1 MNKLTLNNIAKVLVE
16 KNGLEPK
23 EAMTFT
29 AAMFDLI
36 HDRLNEEGIVKV
48 KGLGTFKMIRVEARE
63 SINVRTGERVLIDSH
78 AKITFTPDAV
88 MKELV
93 NKPFSQFETVVLN
106 DDVEFTDM
114 KSEETTDETN
124 NSEQSETLVD
134 VVSEGG
140 TPEPAPV
147 VAPEPA
153 PVVAPEPVAEPTPV
167 VAPEPVAEVAPEP
180 VAEVAPEPVAV
191 VAPEPVAEV
200 APEPVAEVAP
210 EPVAVVAPEPVA
222 EIAPEPAPV
231 VAPEPVAEVAPE
243 PTPVVAPEQT
253 REVPEPT
260 VPSADEESE
269 EKTSAVQTCYEED
282 EEESHWLRNIG
293 WAFLV
298 LVLMA
303 ASAVGG
309 YLYGVGQIPSQTAMA
324 DTVSAVKV
332 NPVVTDTLVND
343 SLKADSVAVKTEAK
357 HEDKAASEQQPQE
370 KTSQNPHDKYA
381 EMDAR
386 VRTGAYKITG
396 LDREVKVRAG
406 DNLKRI
412 ARRELGSDDVVCYIE
427 VFNKMNAS
435 AELKEGQTIKIPAL
449 KLKKKKQ
456 RDD

>member
-29 AAMFDLI
+29 TAMFDLI

-124 NSEQSETLVD
+124 NSEQSESLVD
-134 VVSEGG
+134 VVSEGE
-140 TPEPAPV
+140 TPEPAP
-147 VAPEPA
+147 EP
-153 PVVAPEPVAEPTPV
+153 
-167 VAPEPVAEVAPEP
+167 APEPVAEV
-180 VAEVAPEPVAV
+180 
-191 VAPEPVAEV
+191 
-200 APEPVAEVAP
+200 
-210 EPVAVVAPEPVA
+210 
-222 EIAPEPAPV
+222 APEPAPV

-243 PTPVVAPEQT
+243 PAPVVAPEPT

-269 EKTSAVQTCYEED
+269 ENTSAVQTCYEED
-282 EEESHWLRNIG
+282 EEESHWHRNIG

-357 HEDKAASEQQPQE
+357 HEDKAASEEQPQE
-370 KTSQNPHDKYA
+370 KTSQNLHDKYA

-412 ARRELGSDDVVCYIE
+412 ARRELGSDDMVCYIE

>member
-23 EAMTFT
+23 EAMMFT
-29 AAMFDLI
+29 TAMFDLI

-124 NSEQSETLVD
+124 NSEQSESLVD

-140 TPEPAPV
+140 TPEPAPEPAPEPVVEVAPEPTPV
-147 VAPEPA
+147 VAPEPVAEPTPEPA
-153 PVVAPEPVAEPTPV
+153 PVVAPEPVAEPT
-167 VAPEPVAEVAPEP
+167 
-180 VAEVAPEPVAV
+180 
-191 VAPEPVAEV
+191 
-200 APEPVAEVAP
+200 
-210 EPVAVVAPEPVA
+210 
-222 EIAPEPAPV
+222 PEPAPV

-243 PTPVVAPEQT
+243 PTPVVAPEPT

-269 EKTSAVQTCYEED
+269 ENTSAVQTCYEED
-282 EEESHWLRNIG
+282 EEESHWHRNIG

-357 HEDKAASEQQPQE
+357 HEDKAASEEQPQE
-370 KTSQNPHDKYA
+370 KTSQNLHDKYA

-412 ARRELGSDDVVCYIE
+412 ARRELGSDDMVCYIE

>member
-167 VAPEPVAEVAPEP
+167 VAPEP

-412 ARRELGSDDVVCYIE
+412 ARRELGSDDMVCYIE

>member
-16 KNGLEPK
+16 KNGMEPK
-23 EAMTFT
+23 ESMTFT
-29 AAMFDLI
+29 TAMFDLI

-167 VAPEPVAEVAPEP
+167 VAPEPAP
-180 VAEVAPEPVAV
+180 V

-200 APEPVAEVAP
+200 
-210 EPVAVVAPEPVA
+210 
-222 EIAPEPAPV
+222 APEPAPV

-357 HEDKAASEQQPQE
+357 HEEKAASEQQPQE

-412 ARRELGSDDVVCYIE
+412 ARRELGSDDMVCYIE

-435 AELKEGQTIKIPAL
+435 AELREGQTIKIPAL

>member
-124 NSEQSETLVD
+124 NSEQSESLVD

-140 TPEPAPV
+140 TPEPAP
-147 VAPEPA
+147 EPA
-153 PVVAPEPVAEPTPV
+153 PVVAPQPVAEPTPV

-180 VAEVAPEPVAV
+180 VA
-191 VAPEPVAEV
+191 
-200 APEPVAEVAP
+200 
-210 EPVAVVAPEPVA
+210 
-222 EIAPEPAPV
+222 V

-412 ARRELGSDDVVCYIE
+412 ARRELGSDDMVCYIE

>member
-16 KNGLEPK
+16 KNGMEPK

-29 AAMFDLI
+29 TAMFDLI

-124 NSEQSETLVD
+124 NSEQSESLVD

-147 VAPEPA
+147 VAPEP
-153 PVVAPEPVAEPTPV
+153 VG
-167 VAPEPVAEVAPEP
+167 EVAPEP
-180 VAEVAPEPVAV
+180 VAEVAPEPVG
-191 VAPEPVAEV
+191 
-200 APEPVAEVAP
+200 EVAP

-231 VAPEPVAEVAPE
+231 VAPEPVAKVAPE

-412 ARRELGSDDVVCYIE
+412 ARRELGSDDMVCYIE

>member
-23 EAMTFT
+23 EAMMFT
-29 AAMFDLI
+29 TAMFDLI

-124 NSEQSETLVD
+124 NSEQSESLVD

-140 TPEPAPV
+140 TPEPAP
-147 VAPEPA
+147 EP
-153 PVVAPEPVAEPTPV
+153 
-167 VAPEPVAEVAPEP
+167 APEPVAEV
-180 VAEVAPEPVAV
+180 
-191 VAPEPVAEV
+191 
-200 APEPVAEVAP
+200 
-210 EPVAVVAPEPVA
+210 
-222 EIAPEPAPV
+222 APEPAPV

-243 PTPVVAPEQT
+243 PTPVVAPEPT

-269 EKTSAVQTCYEED
+269 ENTSAVQTCYEED
-282 EEESHWLRNIG
+282 EEESHWHRNIG

-324 DTVSAVKV
+324 DTVSVVKV

-370 KTSQNPHDKYA
+370 KTSQNLHDKYA

-412 ARRELGSDDVVCYIE
+412 ARRELGSDDMVCYIE

>member
-23 EAMTFT
+23 EAMMFT
-29 AAMFDLI
+29 TAMFDLI

-124 NSEQSETLVD
+124 NSEQSESLVD

-140 TPEPAPV
+140 TPEPAP
-147 VAPEPA
+147 EP
-153 PVVAPEPVAEPTPV
+153 
-167 VAPEPVAEVAPEP
+167 APEPVAEV
-180 VAEVAPEPVAV
+180 
-191 VAPEPVAEV
+191 
-200 APEPVAEVAP
+200 
-210 EPVAVVAPEPVA
+210 
-222 EIAPEPAPV
+222 APEPAPV

-243 PTPVVAPEQT
+243 PTPVVAPEPT

-269 EKTSAVQTCYEED
+269 ENTSAVQTCYEED
-282 EEESHWLRNIG
+282 EEESHWHRNIG

-370 KTSQNPHDKYA
+370 KTSQNLHDKYA

-412 ARRELGSDDVVCYIE
+412 ARRELGSDDMVCYIE

-456 RDD
+456 RDN

>member
-23 EAMTFT
+23 EAMMFT
-29 AAMFDLI
+29 TAMFDLI

-124 NSEQSETLVD
+124 NSEQSESLVD
-134 VVSEGG
+134 VVSEGE
-140 TPEPAPV
+140 TPEPAP
-147 VAPEPA
+147 EP
-153 PVVAPEPVAEPTPV
+153 
-167 VAPEPVAEVAPEP
+167 APEPVAEVAH
-180 VAEVAPEPVAV
+180 
-191 VAPEPVAEV
+191 
-200 APEPVAEVAP
+200 
-210 EPVAVVAPEPVA
+210 
-222 EIAPEPAPV
+222 EPAPV

-243 PTPVVAPEQT
+243 PTPVVAPEPT

-269 EKTSAVQTCYEED
+269 ENTSAVQTCYEED
-282 EEESHWLRNIG
+282 EEESHWHRNIG

-370 KTSQNPHDKYA
+370 KTSQNLHDKYA

-412 ARRELGSDDVVCYIE
+412 ARRELGSDDMVCYIE

>member
-23 EAMTFT
+23 EAMMFT
-29 AAMFDLI
+29 TAMFDLI

-124 NSEQSETLVD
+124 NSEQSESLVD
-134 VVSEGG
+134 VVSEGE
-140 TPEPAPV
+140 TPEPAPEPAPEPV
-147 VAPEPA
+147 VEVAPEPA
-153 PVVAPEPVAEPTPV
+153 PEVAPEPVAEPT
-167 VAPEPVAEVAPEP
+167 
-180 VAEVAPEPVAV
+180 
-191 VAPEPVAEV
+191 
-200 APEPVAEVAP
+200 
-210 EPVAVVAPEPVA
+210 
-222 EIAPEPAPV
+222 PEPAPV

-243 PTPVVAPEQT
+243 PTPVVAPEPT

-269 EKTSAVQTCYEED
+269 ENTSAVQTCYEED
-282 EEESHWLRNIG
+282 EEESHWHRNIG

-370 KTSQNPHDKYA
+370 KTSQNLHDKYA

-412 ARRELGSDDVVCYIE
+412 ARRELGSDDMVCYIE

>member
-23 EAMTFT
+23 EAMMFT
-29 AAMFDLI
+29 TAMFDLI

-124 NSEQSETLVD
+124 NSEQSESLVD
-134 VVSEGG
+134 VVSEGE
-140 TPEPAPV
+140 TPEPAPEPV
-147 VAPEPA
+147 AEVAPEPA
-153 PVVAPEPVAEPTPV
+153 PVVAPEPVAEPTP
-167 VAPEPVAEVAPEP
+167 
-180 VAEVAPEPVAV
+180 
-191 VAPEPVAEV
+191 
-200 APEPVAEVAP
+200 
-210 EPVAVVAPEPVA
+210 
-222 EIAPEPAPV
+222 EPAPV

-243 PTPVVAPEQT
+243 PAPVVAPEPT

-269 EKTSAVQTCYEED
+269 ENTSAVQTCYEED
-282 EEESHWLRNIG
+282 EEESHWHRNIG

-357 HEDKAASEQQPQE
+357 HEDKAASEEQPQE
-370 KTSQNPHDKYA
+370 KTSQNLHDKYA

-412 ARRELGSDDVVCYIE
+412 ARRELGSDDMVCYIE

>member
-29 AAMFDLI
+29 TAMFDLI

-124 NSEQSETLVD
+124 NSEQSESLVD

-140 TPEPAPV
+140 TPKPAPV
-147 VAPEPA
+147 VAPEPVAEPAPEPA
-153 PVVAPEPVAEPTPV
+153 PVVAPEPVAK
-167 VAPEPVAEVAPEP
+167 
-180 VAEVAPEPVAV
+180 
-191 VAPEPVAEV
+191 
-200 APEPVAEVAP
+200 
-210 EPVAVVAPEPVA
+210 
-222 EIAPEPAPV
+222 
-231 VAPEPVAEVAPE
+231 VAPE

-343 SLKADSVAVKTEAK
+343 GLKADSVAVKTEAK

-412 ARRELGSDDVVCYIE
+412 ARRELGSDDMVCYIE

-435 AELKEGQTIKIPAL
+435 AELREGQTIKIPAL

>member
-23 EAMTFT
+23 EAMMFT
-29 AAMFDLI
+29 TAMFDLI

-124 NSEQSETLVD
+124 NSEQSESLVD

-140 TPEPAPV
+140 TPEPAP
-147 VAPEPA
+147 EP
-153 PVVAPEPVAEPTPV
+153 
-167 VAPEPVAEVAPEP
+167 APEPVAEVVPEP
-180 VAEVAPEPVAV
+180 APEVAPEPVAV
-191 VAPEPVAEV
+191 VAPEPT
-200 APEPVAEVAP
+200 
-210 EPVAVVAPEPVA
+210 
-222 EIAPEPAPV
+222 PV
-231 VAPEPVAEVAPE
+231 VAPEP
-243 PTPVVAPEQT
+243 T

-269 EKTSAVQTCYEED
+269 ENTSAVQTCYEED
-282 EEESHWLRNIG
+282 EEESHWHRNIG

-370 KTSQNPHDKYA
+370 KTSQNLHDKYA

-412 ARRELGSDDVVCYIE
+412 ARRELGSDDMVCYIE

>member
-23 EAMTFT
+23 EAMMFT
-29 AAMFDLI
+29 TAMFDLI

-124 NSEQSETLVD
+124 NSEQSESLVD

-140 TPEPAPV
+140 TPEPAPEPAPEPV
-147 VAPEPA
+147 AEVAPEPA
-153 PVVAPEPVAEPTPV
+153 PEVAPEPVAEPTPEPTPV

-180 VAEVAPEPVAV
+180 TPIVAPEP
-191 VAPEPVAEV
+191 
-200 APEPVAEVAP
+200 
-210 EPVAVVAPEPVA
+210 
-222 EIAPEPAPV
+222 
-231 VAPEPVAEVAPE
+231 
-243 PTPVVAPEQT
+243 T

-269 EKTSAVQTCYEED
+269 ENTSAVQTCYEED
-282 EEESHWLRNIG
+282 EEESHWHRNIG

-357 HEDKAASEQQPQE
+357 HEDKAASEEQPQE
-370 KTSQNPHDKYA
+370 KTSQNLHDKYA

-412 ARRELGSDDVVCYIE
+412 ARRELGSDDMVCYIE

-449 KLKKKKQ
+449 KLKKRNSETIKNRPQHEHRMLSGLKG
-456 RDD
+456 

>member
-23 EAMTFT
+23 EAMMFT
-29 AAMFDLI
+29 TAMFDLI

-124 NSEQSETLVD
+124 NSEQSESLVD

-140 TPEPAPV
+140 TPEPAPEPAPEP
-147 VAPEPA
+147 VAEPTPEPA
-153 PVVAPEPVAEPTPV
+153 PVVAPEPVAEG
-167 VAPEPVAEVAPEP
+167 
-180 VAEVAPEPVAV
+180 
-191 VAPEPVAEV
+191 
-200 APEPVAEVAP
+200 
-210 EPVAVVAPEPVA
+210 
-222 EIAPEPAPV
+222 
-231 VAPEPVAEVAPE
+231 APEPVAEVAPE
-243 PTPVVAPEQT
+243 PTPVVAPEPT

-269 EKTSAVQTCYEED
+269 ENTSAVQTCYEED
-282 EEESHWLRNIG
+282 EEESHWHRNIG

-343 SLKADSVAVKTEAK
+343 SLKADSVAVKIEAK

-370 KTSQNPHDKYA
+370 KTSQNLHDKYA

-412 ARRELGSDDVVCYIE
+412 ARRELGSDDMVCYIE

>member
-29 AAMFDLI
+29 TAMFDLI

-124 NSEQSETLVD
+124 NSEQSESLVD

-140 TPEPAPV
+140 T
-147 VAPEPA
+147 PEPA

-180 VAEVAPEPVAV
+180 
-191 VAPEPVAEV
+191 
-200 APEPVAEVAP
+200 
-210 EPVAVVAPEPVA
+210 
-222 EIAPEPAPV
+222 
-231 VAPEPVAEVAPE
+231 APE
-243 PTPVVAPEQT
+243 PTPVVAPEPT

-260 VPSADEESE
+260 APSADEESE

-282 EEESHWLRNIG
+282 EAESHWLRNIG

-357 HEDKAASEQQPQE
+357 HEEKAASEQQPQE
-370 KTSQNPHDKYA
+370 KTSQNLHDKYA

-412 ARRELGSDDVVCYIE
+412 ARRELGSDDMVCYIE

>member
-16 KNGLEPK
+16 KNGMEPK
-23 EAMTFT
+23 ESMTFT
-29 AAMFDLI
+29 TAMFDLI
-36 HDRLNEEGIVKV
+36 HDRLNEEEIVKV

-167 VAPEPVAEVAPEP
+167 VAPEPAP
-180 VAEVAPEPVAV
+180 V

-200 APEPVAEVAP
+200 
-210 EPVAVVAPEPVA
+210 
-222 EIAPEPAPV
+222 APEPAPV

-357 HEDKAASEQQPQE
+357 HEEKAASEQQPQE

-412 ARRELGSDDVVCYIE
+412 ARRELGSDDMVCYIE

-435 AELKEGQTIKIPAL
+435 AELREGQTIKIPAL

>member
-29 AAMFDLI
+29 TAMFDLI

-124 NSEQSETLVD
+124 NSEQSESLVD

-147 VAPEPA
+147 VVPEPVAEVAPEPA

-167 VAPEPVAEVAPEP
+167 VAPEP
-180 VAEVAPEPVAV
+180 
-191 VAPEPVAEV
+191 
-200 APEPVAEVAP
+200 
-210 EPVAVVAPEPVA
+210 
-222 EIAPEPAPV
+222 
-231 VAPEPVAEVAPE
+231 APE
-243 PTPVVAPEQT
+243 PTPVVAPEPT

-260 VPSADEESE
+260 APSADEESE
-269 EKTSAVQTCYEED
+269 ENTSAVQTCYEED

-357 HEDKAASEQQPQE
+357 HEEKAASEQQPQE
-370 KTSQNPHDKYA
+370 KTSQNLHDKYA

-412 ARRELGSDDVVCYIE
+412 ARRELGSDDMVCYIE

>member
-16 KNGLEPK
+16 KNGMEPK
-23 EAMTFT
+23 ESMTFT
-29 AAMFDLI
+29 TAMFDLI

-167 VAPEPVAEVAPEP
+167 VAPEP
-180 VAEVAPEPVAV
+180 
-191 VAPEPVAEV
+191 
-200 APEPVAEVAP
+200 
-210 EPVAVVAPEPVA
+210 
-222 EIAPEPAPV
+222 APV

-357 HEDKAASEQQPQE
+357 HEEKAASEQQPQE

-412 ARRELGSDDVVCYIE
+412 ARRELGSDDMVCYIE

-435 AELKEGQTIKIPAL
+435 AELREGQTIKIPAL

>member
-16 KNGLEPK
+16 RNGMEPK

-29 AAMFDLI
+29 TAMFDLI
-36 HDRLNEEGIVKV
+36 HDRLNEEGMVKV

-134 VVSEGG
+134 VVRDGEN
-140 TPEPAPV
+140 
-147 VAPEPA
+147 
-153 PVVAPEPVAEPTPV
+153 PEPVAEEASKPAPEVIPEPV
-167 VAPEPVAEVAPEP
+167 AEVALEPAPEVIPEPVPEPVAEVVPEPAPEVIPEPVAEVAPEP
-180 VAEVAPEPVAV
+180 APEPVFEV
-191 VAPEPVAEV
+191 VPEP
-200 APEPVAEVAP
+200 
-210 EPVAVVAPEPVA
+210 
-222 EIAPEPAPV
+222 
-231 VAPEPVAEVAPE
+231 
-243 PTPVVAPEQT
+243 T

-260 VPSADEESE
+260 APSADEESE
-269 EKTSAVQTCYEED
+269 ENTSVAQTCHEED

-324 DTVSAVKV
+324 DTIPAIKV
-332 NPVVTDTLVND
+332 NSIVTDTLVND

-357 HEDKAASEQQPQE
+357 HEEKAASEQQSQE
-370 KTSQNPHDKYA
+370 ESASLNQHDKYA
-381 EMDAR
+381 AMDAR

-412 ARRELGSDDVVCYIE
+412 ARRELGSDDMVCYIE
-427 VFNKMNAS
+427 VFNQMNAS
-435 AELKEGQTIKIPAL
+435 AELKEGQAIKIPAL

>member
-23 EAMTFT
+23 EAMMFT
-29 AAMFDLI
+29 TAMFDLI

-124 NSEQSETLVD
+124 NSEQSESLVD
-134 VVSEGG
+134 VVSEGE
-140 TPEPAPV
+140 TPEP
-147 VAPEPA
+147 
-153 PVVAPEPVAEPTPV
+153 
-167 VAPEPVAEVAPEP
+167 APEPVAEV
-180 VAEVAPEPVAV
+180 
-191 VAPEPVAEV
+191 
-200 APEPVAEVAP
+200 
-210 EPVAVVAPEPVA
+210 
-222 EIAPEPAPV
+222 APEPAPV

-243 PTPVVAPEQT
+243 PAPVVAPEPT

-269 EKTSAVQTCYEED
+269 ENTSAVQTCYEED
-282 EEESHWLRNIG
+282 EEESHWHRNIG

-357 HEDKAASEQQPQE
+357 HEDKAASEEQPQE
-370 KTSQNPHDKYA
+370 KTSQNLHDKYA

-412 ARRELGSDDVVCYIE
+412 ARRELGSDDMVCYIE

>member
-23 EAMTFT
+23 EAMMFT
-29 AAMFDLI
+29 TAMFDLI

-124 NSEQSETLVD
+124 NSEQSESLVD

-140 TPEPAPV
+140 TPEPAP
-147 VAPEPA
+147 EP
-153 PVVAPEPVAEPTPV
+153 APEPVAEPTPV

-180 VAEVAPEPVAV
+180 T
-191 VAPEPVAEV
+191 
-200 APEPVAEVAP
+200 
-210 EPVAVVAPEPVA
+210 
-222 EIAPEPAPV
+222 PV
-231 VAPEPVAEVAPE
+231 VAPEP
-243 PTPVVAPEQT
+243 T

-269 EKTSAVQTCYEED
+269 ENTSAVQTCYEED
-282 EEESHWLRNIG
+282 EEESHWHRNIG

-357 HEDKAASEQQPQE
+357 HEDKAASEEQPQE
-370 KTSQNPHDKYA
+370 KTSQNLHDKYA

-412 ARRELGSDDVVCYIE
+412 ARRELGSDDMVCYIE

>member
-23 EAMTFT
+23 EAMMFT
-29 AAMFDLI
+29 TAMFDLI

-124 NSEQSETLVD
+124 NSEQSESLVD

-140 TPEPAPV
+140 TPEPAPEPAPEPV
-147 VAPEPA
+147 VEVAPEPAPEVAPEPVAEPTPEPA
-153 PVVAPEPVAEPTPV
+153 PVVAPEP
-167 VAPEPVAEVAPEP
+167 
-180 VAEVAPEPVAV
+180 
-191 VAPEPVAEV
+191 
-200 APEPVAEVAP
+200 
-210 EPVAVVAPEPVA
+210 
-222 EIAPEPAPV
+222 
-231 VAPEPVAEVAPE
+231 
-243 PTPVVAPEQT
+243 T

-269 EKTSAVQTCYEED
+269 ENTSAVQTCYEED
-282 EEESHWLRNIG
+282 EEESHWHRNIG

-357 HEDKAASEQQPQE
+357 HEDKVASEQQPQE
-370 KTSQNPHDKYA
+370 KTSQDLHDKYA

-412 ARRELGSDDVVCYIE
+412 ARRELGSDDMVCYIE

>member
-23 EAMTFT
+23 EAMMFT
-29 AAMFDLI
+29 TAMFDLI

-124 NSEQSETLVD
+124 NSEQSESLVD

-140 TPEPAPV
+140 TPEPAPEPAPEPV
-147 VAPEPA
+147 VEVAPEPAPEVAPEPVAEPTPEPA
-153 PVVAPEPVAEPTPV
+153 PVVAPEPVAEPT
-167 VAPEPVAEVAPEP
+167 
-180 VAEVAPEPVAV
+180 
-191 VAPEPVAEV
+191 
-200 APEPVAEVAP
+200 
-210 EPVAVVAPEPVA
+210 
-222 EIAPEPAPV
+222 PEPAPV

-243 PTPVVAPEQT
+243 PTPVVAPEPT

-269 EKTSAVQTCYEED
+269 ENTSAVQTCYEED
-282 EEESHWLRNIG
+282 EEESHWHRNIG

-357 HEDKAASEQQPQE
+357 HEDKVASEQQPQE
-370 KTSQNPHDKYA
+370 KTSQNLHDKYA

-412 ARRELGSDDVVCYIE
+412 ARRELGSDDMVCYIE

>member
-23 EAMTFT
+23 EAMMFT
-29 AAMFDLI
+29 TAMFDLI

-124 NSEQSETLVD
+124 NSEQSESLVD

-140 TPEPAPV
+140 TPEPAP
-147 VAPEPA
+147 EP
-153 PVVAPEPVAEPTPV
+153 
-167 VAPEPVAEVAPEP
+167 APEPVAEV
-180 VAEVAPEPVAV
+180 
-191 VAPEPVAEV
+191 
-200 APEPVAEVAP
+200 
-210 EPVAVVAPEPVA
+210 
-222 EIAPEPAPV
+222 APEPAPV

-243 PTPVVAPEQT
+243 PTPVVAPEPT

-269 EKTSAVQTCYEED
+269 ENTSAVQTCYEED
-282 EEESHWLRNIG
+282 EEESHWHRNIG

-357 HEDKAASEQQPQE
+357 HEDKAASEEQTQE
-370 KTSQNPHDKYA
+370 KTSQNLHDKYA

-412 ARRELGSDDVVCYIE
+412 ARRELGSDDMVCYIE

>member
-23 EAMTFT
+23 EAMMFT
-29 AAMFDLI
+29 TAMFDLI

-124 NSEQSETLVD
+124 NSEQSESLVD

-140 TPEPAPV
+140 TPEPAP
-147 VAPEPA
+147 
-153 PVVAPEPVAEPTPV
+153 
-167 VAPEPVAEVAPEP
+167 EPVAEV
-180 VAEVAPEPVAV
+180 
-191 VAPEPVAEV
+191 
-200 APEPVAEVAP
+200 
-210 EPVAVVAPEPVA
+210 
-222 EIAPEPAPV
+222 APEPAPV

-243 PTPVVAPEQT
+243 PTPVVAPEPT

-269 EKTSAVQTCYEED
+269 ENTSAVQTCYEED
-282 EEESHWLRNIG
+282 EEESHWHRNIG

-357 HEDKAASEQQPQE
+357 HEDKVASEQQPQE
-370 KTSQNPHDKYA
+370 KTSQNLHDKYA

-412 ARRELGSDDVVCYIE
+412 ARRELGSDDMVCYIE

>member
-23 EAMTFT
+23 EAMMFT
-29 AAMFDLI
+29 TAMFDLI

-124 NSEQSETLVD
+124 NSEQSESLVD

-140 TPEPAPV
+140 TPEPAP
-147 VAPEPA
+147 EP
-153 PVVAPEPVAEPTPV
+153 APEPVAEPTP
-167 VAPEPVAEVAPEP
+167 
-180 VAEVAPEPVAV
+180 
-191 VAPEPVAEV
+191 
-200 APEPVAEVAP
+200 
-210 EPVAVVAPEPVA
+210 
-222 EIAPEPAPV
+222 EPAPV
-231 VAPEPVAEVAPE
+231 VAPDPVAEVAPE
-243 PTPVVAPEQT
+243 PTPVVAPEPT

-269 EKTSAVQTCYEED
+269 ENTSAVQTCYEED
-282 EEESHWLRNIG
+282 EEESHWHRNIG

-357 HEDKAASEQQPQE
+357 HEDKAASEEQPQE
-370 KTSQNPHDKYA
+370 KTSQNLHDKYA

-412 ARRELGSDDVVCYIE
+412 ARRELGSDDMVCYIE

>member
-23 EAMTFT
+23 EAMMFT
-29 AAMFDLI
+29 TAMFDLI

-124 NSEQSETLVD
+124 NSEQSESLVD

-140 TPEPAPV
+140 TPEPAPEPAPEPV
-147 VAPEPA
+147 AEVAPEPA
-153 PVVAPEPVAEPTPV
+153 PVVAPEPVAEPTP
-167 VAPEPVAEVAPEP
+167 EP
-180 VAEVAPEPVAV
+180 
-191 VAPEPVAEV
+191 
-200 APEPVAEVAP
+200 
-210 EPVAVVAPEPVA
+210 
-222 EIAPEPAPV
+222 
-231 VAPEPVAEVAPE
+231 APEPVAEVAPE
-243 PTPVVAPEQT
+243 PTPVVAPEPT

-269 EKTSAVQTCYEED
+269 ENTSAVQTCYEED
-282 EEESHWLRNIG
+282 EEESHWHRNIG

-357 HEDKAASEQQPQE
+357 HEDKAASEEQPQE
-370 KTSQNPHDKYA
+370 KTSQNLHDKYA

-412 ARRELGSDDVVCYIE
+412 ARRELGSDDMVCYIE

>member
-23 EAMTFT
+23 EAMMFT
-29 AAMFDLI
+29 TAMFDLI

-124 NSEQSETLVD
+124 NSEQSESLVD

-140 TPEPAPV
+140 TPEPAP
-147 VAPEPA
+147 EP
-153 PVVAPEPVAEPTPV
+153 
-167 VAPEPVAEVAPEP
+167 APEPVAEV
-180 VAEVAPEPVAV
+180 
-191 VAPEPVAEV
+191 
-200 APEPVAEVAP
+200 
-210 EPVAVVAPEPVA
+210 
-222 EIAPEPAPV
+222 APEPAPV

-243 PTPVVAPEQT
+243 PTPEVAPEPT

-269 EKTSAVQTCYEED
+269 ENTSAVQTCYEDD

-357 HEDKAASEQQPQE
+357 HEDKAASEEQPQE
-370 KTSQNPHDKYA
+370 KTSQNLHDKYA

-412 ARRELGSDDVVCYIE
+412 ARRELGSDDMVCYIE

>member
-23 EAMTFT
+23 EAMMFT
-29 AAMFDLI
+29 TAMFDLI

-124 NSEQSETLVD
+124 NSEQSESLVD

-140 TPEPAPV
+140 TPEPAP
-147 VAPEPA
+147 EP
-153 PVVAPEPVAEPTPV
+153 APEPVAEPTPEPAPEVASEPVPV
-167 VAPEPVAEVAPEP
+167 VAPEPVAEV
-180 VAEVAPEPVAV
+180 V
-191 VAPEPVAEV
+191 
-200 APEPVAEVAP
+200 
-210 EPVAVVAPEPVA
+210 
-222 EIAPEPAPV
+222 
-231 VAPEPVAEVAPE
+231 PE
-243 PTPVVAPEQT
+243 PTPVVAPEPT
-253 REVPEPT
+253 REVPEPI

-269 EKTSAVQTCYEED
+269 ENTSAVQTCYEED
-282 EEESHWLRNIG
+282 EEESHWHRNIG

-370 KTSQNPHDKYA
+370 KTSQNLHDKYA

-412 ARRELGSDDVVCYIE
+412 ARRELGSDDMVCYIE

>member
-29 AAMFDLI
+29 TAMFDLI

-147 VAPEPA
+147 VAPEPVA
-153 PVVAPEPVAEPTPV
+153 VVAPEPVAE

-200 APEPVAEVAP
+200 APEPVA
-210 EPVAVVAPEPVA
+210 VVAPEP
-222 EIAPEPAPV
+222 
-231 VAPEPVAEVAPE
+231 
-243 PTPVVAPEQT
+243 T

-260 VPSADEESE
+260 APSADEESE

-357 HEDKAASEQQPQE
+357 HEEKAASEQQPQE
-370 KTSQNPHDKYA
+370 KTRQNLHDKYA

-412 ARRELGSDDVVCYIE
+412 ARRELGSDDMVCYIE

>member
-23 EAMTFT
+23 EAMMFT
-29 AAMFDLI
+29 TAMFDLI

-124 NSEQSETLVD
+124 NSEQSESLVD

-140 TPEPAPV
+140 TPEPAPEPAPEP
-147 VAPEPA
+147 VAEPTPEPA
-153 PVVAPEPVAEPTPV
+153 PVVAPEP
-167 VAPEPVAEVAPEP
+167 
-180 VAEVAPEPVAV
+180 
-191 VAPEPVAEV
+191 
-200 APEPVAEVAP
+200 
-210 EPVAVVAPEPVA
+210 
-222 EIAPEPAPV
+222 
-231 VAPEPVAEVAPE
+231 
-243 PTPVVAPEQT
+243 T

-269 EKTSAVQTCYEED
+269 ENTSAVQTCYEED
-282 EEESHWLRNIG
+282 EEESHWHRNIG

-357 HEDKAASEQQPQE
+357 HEDKAASEEQPQE
-370 KTSQNPHDKYA
+370 KTSQNLHDKYA

-412 ARRELGSDDVVCYIE
+412 ARRELGSDDMVCYIE

-456 RDD
+456 RND

>member
-29 AAMFDLI
+29 TAMFDLI

-124 NSEQSETLVD
+124 NSEQSESLVD

-147 VAPEPA
+147 VVPEPVAEVAPEPAPVVAPEPVAEVAPEVAPEPA
-153 PVVAPEPVAEPTPV
+153 PVVAPEPVAEP
-167 VAPEPVAEVAPEP
+167 VA
-180 VAEVAPEPVAV
+180 
-191 VAPEPVAEV
+191 
-200 APEPVAEVAP
+200 
-210 EPVAVVAPEPVA
+210 
-222 EIAPEPAPV
+222 EPAPV

-243 PTPVVAPEQT
+243 PTPVVAPEPT

-269 EKTSAVQTCYEED
+269 ENTLAVQTCYEED

-343 SLKADSVAVKTEAK
+343 GLKADSVAVKTEAK
-357 HEDKAASEQQPQE
+357 HEEKAASEQQSQE

-412 ARRELGSDDVVCYIE
+412 ARRELGSDDMVCYIE

>member
-16 KNGLEPK
+16 KNGLESK
-23 EAMTFT
+23 EAMMFT
-29 AAMFDLI
+29 TAMFDLI

-124 NSEQSETLVD
+124 NSEQSESLVD

-140 TPEPAPV
+140 TPEPAPEPV
-147 VAPEPA
+147 AEVAPEPA
-153 PVVAPEPVAEPTPV
+153 PVVAPEPVAEPT
-167 VAPEPVAEVAPEP
+167 
-180 VAEVAPEPVAV
+180 
-191 VAPEPVAEV
+191 
-200 APEPVAEVAP
+200 
-210 EPVAVVAPEPVA
+210 
-222 EIAPEPAPV
+222 PEPAPV

-243 PTPVVAPEQT
+243 PTPVVAPEPT

-269 EKTSAVQTCYEED
+269 ENTSAVQTCYEED
-282 EEESHWLRNIG
+282 EEESHWHRNIG

-357 HEDKAASEQQPQE
+357 HEDKAASEEQPQE
-370 KTSQNPHDKYA
+370 KTSQNLHDKYA

-412 ARRELGSDDVVCYIE
+412 ARRELGSDDMVCYIE

>member
-124 NSEQSETLVD
+124 NSEQSESLVD

-153 PVVAPEPVAEPTPV
+153 PVVAPEPVAE
-167 VAPEPVAEVAPEP
+167 VAPEPVA
-180 VAEVAPEPVAV
+180 
-191 VAPEPVAEV
+191 
-200 APEPVAEVAP
+200 
-210 EPVAVVAPEPVA
+210 
-222 EIAPEPAPV
+222 V

-357 HEDKAASEQQPQE
+357 HEEKAASEQQPQE
-370 KTSQNPHDKYA
+370 KTSQNLHDKYA

-412 ARRELGSDDVVCYIE
+412 ARRELGSDDMVCYIE

>member
-29 AAMFDLI
+29 TAMFDLI

-124 NSEQSETLVD
+124 NSEQSESLVD

-147 VAPEPA
+147 VAPEP
-153 PVVAPEPVAEPTPV
+153 VA
-167 VAPEPVAEVAPEP
+167 
-180 VAEVAPEPVAV
+180 
-191 VAPEPVAEV
+191 
-200 APEPVAEVAP
+200 
-210 EPVAVVAPEPVA
+210 
-222 EIAPEPAPV
+222 
-231 VAPEPVAEVAPE
+231 EPVAEVAPE
-243 PTPVVAPEQT
+243 PTPVVAPEPT

-260 VPSADEESE
+260 APSADEESE
-269 EKTSAVQTCYEED
+269 ENTLAVQTCYEED

-343 SLKADSVAVKTEAK
+343 GLKADSVAVKTEAK
-357 HEDKAASEQQPQE
+357 HEDKAASEQQSQE

-412 ARRELGSDDVVCYIE
+412 ARRELGSDDMVCYIE

>member
-23 EAMTFT
+23 EAMMFT
-29 AAMFDLI
+29 TAMFDLI

-124 NSEQSETLVD
+124 NSEQSESLVD

-140 TPEPAPV
+140 TPEPAPEPAPEPV
-147 VAPEPA
+147 AEVAPEPA
-153 PVVAPEPVAEPTPV
+153 PVVAPEPVAEPT
-167 VAPEPVAEVAPEP
+167 
-180 VAEVAPEPVAV
+180 
-191 VAPEPVAEV
+191 
-200 APEPVAEVAP
+200 
-210 EPVAVVAPEPVA
+210 
-222 EIAPEPAPV
+222 PEPAPV

-243 PTPVVAPEQT
+243 PTPVVAPEPT

-269 EKTSAVQTCYEED
+269 ENTSAVQTCYEED

-357 HEDKAASEQQPQE
+357 HEDKAASEEQPQE
-370 KTSQNPHDKYA
+370 KTSQNLHDKYA

-412 ARRELGSDDVVCYIE
+412 ARRELGSDDMVCYIE

>member
-23 EAMTFT
+23 EAMMFT
-29 AAMFDLI
+29 TAMFDLI

-124 NSEQSETLVD
+124 NSEQSESLVD
-134 VVSEGG
+134 VVSEGE
-140 TPEPAPV
+140 TPEPAP
-147 VAPEPA
+147 EP
-153 PVVAPEPVAEPTPV
+153 APEPVAEPT
-167 VAPEPVAEVAPEP
+167 
-180 VAEVAPEPVAV
+180 
-191 VAPEPVAEV
+191 
-200 APEPVAEVAP
+200 
-210 EPVAVVAPEPVA
+210 
-222 EIAPEPAPV
+222 PEPAPV

-243 PTPVVAPEQT
+243 PTPVVAPEPVAEVAPEPTPVVAPEPT

-269 EKTSAVQTCYEED
+269 ENTSAVQTCYEED
-282 EEESHWLRNIG
+282 EEESHWHRNIG

-357 HEDKAASEQQPQE
+357 HEDKAASEEQPQE
-370 KTSQNPHDKYA
+370 KTSQNLHDKYA

-412 ARRELGSDDVVCYIE
+412 ARRELGSDDMVCYIE

>member
-23 EAMTFT
+23 EAMMFT
-29 AAMFDLI
+29 TAMFDLI

-124 NSEQSETLVD
+124 NSEQSESLVD

-140 TPEPAPV
+140 TPEPAPEPAPEPV
-147 VAPEPA
+147 VEVAPEPAPEVAPEPVAEPTPEPA
-153 PVVAPEPVAEPTPV
+153 PVVAPEPVAEPT
-167 VAPEPVAEVAPEP
+167 
-180 VAEVAPEPVAV
+180 
-191 VAPEPVAEV
+191 
-200 APEPVAEVAP
+200 
-210 EPVAVVAPEPVA
+210 
-222 EIAPEPAPV
+222 PEPAPV

-243 PTPVVAPEQT
+243 PTPVVAPEPT

-269 EKTSAVQTCYEED
+269 ENTSAVQTCYEED
-282 EEESHWLRNIG
+282 EEESHWHRNIG

-370 KTSQNPHDKYA
+370 KTSQNLHDKYA

-412 ARRELGSDDVVCYIE
+412 ARRELGSDDMVCYIE

>member
-23 EAMTFT
+23 EAMMFT
-29 AAMFDLI
+29 TAMFDLI

-124 NSEQSETLVD
+124 NSEQSESLVD

-140 TPEPAPV
+140 TPEPAPEPAPEPVAEPTPV

-153 PVVAPEPVAEPTPV
+153 PVVAPEPVAEP
-167 VAPEPVAEVAPEP
+167 VA
-180 VAEVAPEPVAV
+180 
-191 VAPEPVAEV
+191 
-200 APEPVAEVAP
+200 
-210 EPVAVVAPEPVA
+210 
-222 EIAPEPAPV
+222 EPAPV

-243 PTPVVAPEQT
+243 PTPVVAPEPT

-260 VPSADEESE
+260 VSSADEESE
-269 EKTSAVQTCYEED
+269 ENTSAVQTCYEED
-282 EEESHWLRNIG
+282 EEESHWHRNIG
-293 WAFLV
+293 WVFLV

-357 HEDKAASEQQPQE
+357 HEDKAASEEQPQE
-370 KTSQNPHDKYA
+370 KTSQNLHDKYA

-412 ARRELGSDDVVCYIE
+412 ARRELGSDDMVCYIE